1 MPGPTAL
8 ITGISGQDGSYLAE
22 LLLDEGFAVVG
33 MQRAAEANLGAS
45 EHLRG
50 SIELVV
56 GELLEPATL
65 DAAVRDLAPDHV
77 YHLAAPS
84 FVPDS
89 WRRPGEYVAAIAG
102 SCAAL
107 LEAVRAHAPAARVVV
122 ASSGAM
128 FGDARESPQSEST
141 PFRPANPY
149 SVAKLAAHELVGV
162 VRAHQDLH
170 ASSAIFFNHES
181 PRRPEQFVTRRVTR
195 GAAAISLGLAD
206 ELTLGSLD
214 AVRDWS
220 HAADMMRGAWLMAS
234 SDEARDYVL
243 ASGTGRTV
251 AELVNVAFGCLGLES
266 ERYVRVDPTLTR
278 AARADAE
285 RRRREPRP
293 RAARLGAADHVPGD
307 DRRNGRRRRRAAAR
321 GERRALDGHGPA

>member
-1 MPGPTAL
+1 MATAL

-22 LLLDEGFAVVG
+22 LLLEEGLAVVG
-33 MQRAAEANLGAS
+33 MRRPGEQDLGAS

-50 SIELVV
+50 AVELVD
-56 GELLEPATL
+56 GELLAPATI
-65 DAAVRDLAPDHV
+65 AAVVRDVAPDHV

-89 WRRPGEYVAAIAG
+89 WRRPGEYVAAITG

-107 LEAVRAHAPAARVVV
+107 LEAVRDHAPAARVVV

-128 FGDARESPQSEST
+128 FGDAGESPQSETT
-141 PFRPANPY
+141 PFRPTTPY
-149 SVAKLAAHELVGV
+149 SVAKLAAHQLVGAL
-162 VRAHQDLH
+162 RIHDGLH

-195 GAAAISLGLAD
+195 GAAAIALGLAD

-220 HAADMMRGAWLMAS
+220 HAADMMRGAWLMARA
-234 SDEARDYVL
+234 DAADDYVL

-251 AELVNVAFGCLGLES
+251 ADLVRVAFGCLDLDV
-266 ERYVRVDPTLTR
+266 ERHVRVDASLTR
-278 AARADAE
+278 APEPTPSIGDARRARERLGWQPRISFAAMIEEMVAADLAE
-285 RRRREPRP
+285 L
-293 RAARLGAADHVPGD
+293 RAAS
-307 DRRNGRRRRRAAAR
+307 AAR
-321 GERRALDGHGPA
+321 